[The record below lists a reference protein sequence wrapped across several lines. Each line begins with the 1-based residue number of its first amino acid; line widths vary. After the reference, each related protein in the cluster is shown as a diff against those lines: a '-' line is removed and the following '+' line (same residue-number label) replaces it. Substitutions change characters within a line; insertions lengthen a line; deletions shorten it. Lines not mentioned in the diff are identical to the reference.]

1 MDLLRRFPVL
11 CPSGD
16 RGTDSHSV
24 PRTSVL
30 CKYRGRP
37 LSAVHYILHVPRSRS
52 HRRPALTAPHQMSP
66 PCRLPAEIP
75 SPCPLLP
82 HRAAPHSTSYR
93 TQCQGAPPPERC
105 KASVL
110 LFLPDSSVQPGLL
123 PFPCIYSFFPLISAH
138 AFCAC
143 RVCVKC
149 AQTQIS
155 RLKNFIFQ
163 SFLPFPICFM
173 RTDSLSDTSC
183 PWAD

>member
-30 CKYRGRP
+30 CKYRDRP
-37 LSAVHYILHVPRSRS
+37 LSAVHYILHAPRLRS

-66 PCRLPAEIP
+66 PCRSPAEIP
-75 SPCPLLP
+75 SLFPLSQL
-82 HRAAPHSTSYR
+82 RATLHSTSYR
-93 TQCQGAPPPERC
+93 MECQGAPPPERC

-123 PFPCIYSFFPLISAH
+123 PFPCIYSFP
-138 AFCAC
+138 
-143 RVCVKC
+143 
-149 AQTQIS
+149 
-155 RLKNFIFQ
+155 
-163 SFLPFPICFM
+163 LPFPICLM

>member
-11 CPSGD
+11 YPSGD

-37 LSAVHYILHVPRSRS
+37 LSAVHYILHAPRLRS

-66 PCRLPAEIP
+66 PCRSPAEIP
-75 SPCPLLP
+75 SLFPLSQL
-82 HRAAPHSTSYR
+82 RATLHSTSYR
-93 TQCQGAPPPERC
+93 MECQGAPPPERC

-123 PFPCIYSFFPLISAH
+123 PFPCIYSFP
-138 AFCAC
+138 
-143 RVCVKC
+143 
-149 AQTQIS
+149 
-155 RLKNFIFQ
+155 
-163 SFLPFPICFM
+163 LPFPICLM